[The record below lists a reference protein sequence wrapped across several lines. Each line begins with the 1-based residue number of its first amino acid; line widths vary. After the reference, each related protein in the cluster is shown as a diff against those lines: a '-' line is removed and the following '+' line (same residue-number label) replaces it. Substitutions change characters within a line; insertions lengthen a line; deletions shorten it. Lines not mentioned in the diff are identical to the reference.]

1 MIFILGDHERNLDKF
16 SVLAIAES
24 LSDSAVTVVLCS

>member
-16 SVLAIAES
+16 SVFAITES
-24 LSDSAVTVVLCS
+24 RSDSAVTVFLCS